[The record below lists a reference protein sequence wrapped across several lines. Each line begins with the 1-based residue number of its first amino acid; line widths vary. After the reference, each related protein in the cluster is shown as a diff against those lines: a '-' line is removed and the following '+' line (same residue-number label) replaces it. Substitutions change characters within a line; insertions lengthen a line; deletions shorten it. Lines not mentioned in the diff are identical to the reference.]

1 MSDYNSNAQR
11 MEDMIEGKQ
20 KKSAPKYFGII
31 IALVLLIVCSFGAY
45 SYGNSSGHAAGYDEG
60 YSVGRE
66 EGQKAGNK
74 EGYSTGHD
82 EGYDVGY
89 NDGYDAGYD
98 DGLTGVERG
107 KKNQFD
113 ADKLIDEIKRRF
125 NNSQY
130 EYEKYADIIADGYK
144 TN

>member
-1 MSDYNSNAQR
+1 MADFNSDAQR

-20 KKSAPKYFGII
+20 KKTAPKYVSII
-31 IALVLLIVCSFGAY
+31 IALVLLAVCSFGAY
-45 SYGNSSGHAAGYDEG
+45 SYGNNSGHAAGYDEG
-60 YSVGRE
+60 YSTGRE
-66 EGQKAGNK
+66 EGRKLGSK

-82 EGYDVGY
+82 DGYDSGY
-89 NDGYDAGYD
+89 ESGYDAGYD

-113 ADKLIDEIKRRF
+113 ADKIKEEVKRRF

-130 EYEKYADIIADGYK
+130 EYAKYADIIADGYK

>member
-1 MSDYNSNAQR
+1 MTDLNSNAQR
-11 MEDMIEGKQ
+11 MEDIIEGKQ
-20 KKSAPKYFGII
+20 KKTAPKYVGII
-31 IALVLLIVCSFGAY
+31 IALVLLAACSFGAY
-45 SYGNSSGHAAGYDEG
+45 SIGQSSGHTAGYD
-60 YSVGRE
+60 
-66 EGQKAGNK
+66 

-89 NDGYDAGYD
+89 GDGYDAGYD

-113 ADKLIDEIKRRF
+113 ADKLKDEIKRRF

>member
-1 MSDYNSNAQR
+1 MTNLNSNAQR
-11 MEDMIEGKQ
+11 MEDIIEGKQ
-20 KKSAPKYFGII
+20 KKTAPKYVGII
-31 IALVLLIVCSFGAY
+31 IALVLLAACSFGAY
-45 SYGNSSGHAAGYDEG
+45 SFGQSSGHAAGYD
-60 YSVGRE
+60 
-66 EGQKAGNK
+66 

-89 NDGYDAGYD
+89 GDGYDAGYD

-113 ADKLIDEIKRRF
+113 ADKLKDEIKRRF

>member
-1 MSDYNSNAQR
+1 MTDLNSNAQR
-11 MEDMIEGKQ
+11 MEDIIEGKQ
-20 KKSAPKYFGII
+20 KKTAPKYVGII
-31 IALVLLIVCSFGAY
+31 IALVLLAACSFGAY
-45 SYGNSSGHAAGYDEG
+45 SIGQSSGHTAGYD
-60 YSVGRE
+60 
-66 EGQKAGNK
+66 

-89 NDGYDAGYD
+89 GDGYDAGYD

-113 ADKLIDEIKRRF
+113 ADKLKDEIKGRF